1 MGGEHR
7 AIRKIKRVSITFTDG
22 NDKHQ
27 GTSSDFSFTGLFI
40 RTRKPFPPG
49 TQLNMI
55 LEIDN
60 DKELLL
66 SGTVMRA
73 TKTRVVDF
81 KNGMGVKIS
90 PITEEY
96 KNFLKELFVKAE

>member
-1 MGGEHR
+1 MGGQHR

-22 NDKHQ
+22 KEERH

-49 TQLNMI
+49 TKLKMT
-55 LEIDN
+55 LEIDT
-60 DKELLL
+60 DKELVLV
-66 SGTVMRA
+66 GTVMRA
-73 TKTRVVDF
+73 TKTRVADF
-81 KNGMGVKIS
+81 KNGVGVKIS

-96 KNFLKELFVKAE
+96 KDFLKELFVKK